1 MIRRQNLFLRIIE
14 HPRLE
19 GTHKN
24 HRIQLL
30 AAHRS
35 TQTLCLSMLSEIFL
49 NSSSFGAVTSA
60 LGSLFHAN
68 HSLVKNRFLTPSPD
82 TSTSGSLRSCRCHQ
96 RAELSDNVWGTSS
109 LLPQEACQRNVALGS
124 ACFHAGLGMD
134 DVPVVGHC
142 KTYCFLCLALCVLPG
157 GALQHP

>member
-35 TQTLCLSMLSEIFL
+35 TQTLCLSILSEIFL

-96 RAELSDNVWGTSS
+96 RAELTAAL
-109 LLPQEACQRNVALGS
+109 LLPSRGTAAAMMS
-124 ACFHAGLGMD
+124 
-134 DVPVVGHC
+134 
-142 KTYCFLCLALCVLPG
+142 
-157 GALQHP
+157 